1 LSNFSWKS
9 TTNINLQIDRCYQK
23 LVVLKTLLLS
33 KIQSFFS
40 GKNQTIMLNHN
51 KQTSSKSSFYRLI
64 AATLTIGGVSLL
76 IPLIA
81 SAQALTP
88 AGTPINNTATGT
100 YEDPNNPGVPINTTS
115 NTVTATV
122 AEIAGITNV
131 PAGTIDING
140 GSVTTNDGIDYGF
153 LITNKGN
160 EVSAFHIPGTAVIV
174 GGTLGTTGSNIPV
187 LDQKAANLFVTEVNG
202 VVLTTPFPVPAA
214 GLDTTLPA
222 FITAVSGQIPGF
234 NGSIPAN
241 GTIKVVVPVKV
252 TETVANNPVSVTL
265 GNVPPNDNSAATQ
278 NVADP
283 IPTTGA
289 GTDDVYTINFAGP
302 APVNGIR
309 EASAKDT
316 QILATQVNNLALAT
330 VLKVRTAYN
339 PAGVGLTDDTLTYR
353 LDLRVETTAPAAGI
367 TPAPLLPTAIRLG
380 GATVNRILVSDAIPV
395 NTTLDLTFVEPT
407 PPAGWTRVYSTVPTT
422 TGPLDVTT
430 QNWQTGALPAG
441 VTRIGYIANSPIA
454 PGTTTVSDANGFQ
467 FRVVTTGI
475 PVAGGTVANIAQAF
489 GQTTAGVVSPTN
501 PLVYDES
508 GDQNPNN
515 FEAGI
520 APTPIT
526 APATSPN
533 GIADPAGTADTL
545 NTNTGTGPA
554 GEENIFTINPP
565 GIILNG
571 PAGQPGAIG
580 PDATN
585 NTDFVNKS
593 AVDVPAGVPPF
604 QANGVTPNT
613 YDPAAITFVNTVQN
627 PPSNTQKLDNVILE
641 PISAAKALAAT
652 PTKTLAD
659 YELTAAQNGAPLING
674 TTVRIA
680 YPVGSTPVS
689 ATGRTALYTLTA
701 GNFVLTSSTTNGV
714 ADGVAAPIKIASL
727 AVGSSQDYNVIID
740 LPAGSAITVGYS
752 VPIVAYVDSNPLTA
766 GFKNVAAEDT
776 PFNIKIDR
784 AYTGYL
790 NLAKQSRILVGTGP
804 ALSVPADGT
813 LSTTA
818 KTPAPGNIIEYVI
831 TYKNISTAASGSGN
845 VILDANKIVIT
856 EDGALPPN
864 NWATFTT
871 NVISSAVDATSGA
884 VITYFVNGAASVT
897 TDPAVTKYLD
907 KIPTLAPAASGTF
920 TFQRKVN

>member
-1 LSNFSWKS
+1 
-9 TTNINLQIDRCYQK
+9 
-23 LVVLKTLLLS
+23 
-33 KIQSFFS
+33 
-40 GKNQTIMLNHN
+40 MLNHN
-51 KQTSSKSSFYRLI
+51 KKNGSRSSFYRLI
-64 AATLTIGGVSLL
+64 AATLTIGGVSSLL
-76 IPLIA
+76 PMLA

-88 AGTPINNTATGT
+88 AGTVISNTAAGT
-100 YEDPNNPGVPINTTS
+100 YEDPNNPGFPINTTS

-122 AEIAGITNV
+122 AEVAGITNV

-140 GSVTTNDGIDYGF
+140 GSVTTNDGLDYGF
-153 LITNKGN
+153 LIANKGN
-160 EVSAFHIPGTAVIV
+160 DVSAFHIPGTALIV
-174 GGTLGTTGSNIPV
+174 GGSLGTTGTNIPPAS
-187 LDQKAANLFVTEVNG
+187 QRAANLFVTEVNG
-202 VVLTTPFPVPAA
+202 IVLTTPYPVPAT

-222 FITAVSGQIPGF
+222 FVTAVSAQIPTF
-234 NGSIPAN
+234 NGSIPIN
-241 GTIKVVVPVKV
+241 GTIKVVVPVRV

-283 IPTTGA
+283 TPTNAAGA
-289 GTDDVYTINFAGP
+289 DDVYTINFAGP

-330 VLKVRTAYN
+330 VLKVRTVYN
-339 PAGVGLTDDTLTYR
+339 AGAATLTDDTLTYR

-367 TPAPLLPTAIRLG
+367 TPAPLLPTAIRLN
-380 GATVNRILVSDAIPV
+380 GASGTAAQNKILVSDAIPV

-407 PPAGWTRVYSTVPTT
+407 PPVGWTRVYSTVATT

-430 QNWQTGALPAG
+430 QNWQTGVLPTG
-441 VTRIGYIANSPIA
+441 VTRIGYIANGPIA
-454 PGTTTVSDANGFQ
+454 PGTTTVSDPNGFQ
-467 FRVVTTGI
+467 FRVVTAGI
-475 PVAGGTVANIAQAF
+475 PVTGGTVANIAQVF

-508 GDQNPNN
+508 GDPSPNN
-515 FEAGI
+515 FEAGV

-593 AVDVPAGVPPF
+593 ATDVPVGVSPF
-604 QANGVTPNT
+604 QADGITPNV
-613 YDPAAITFVNTVQN
+613 YNPAEITFINTVQN

-641 PISAAKALAAT
+641 PISAAKAAAAPT
-652 PTKTLAD
+652 PVKALTD
-659 YELTAAQNGAPLING
+659 YELTTAQNGAPLING

-680 YPVGSTPVS
+680 YPVGSTP
-689 ATGRTALYTLTA
+689 AGTGRTALYTLNA
-701 GNFVLTSSTTNGV
+701 GNFVLTSSTTGGV
-714 ADGVAAPIKIASL
+714 ADVTATPIKIASL
-727 AVGSSQDYNVIID
+727 TVGSSQDYNVIID

-752 VPIVAYVDSNPLTA
+752 VPIVAYVDSNPATA

-784 AYTGYL
+784 VYTGYL

-813 LSTTA
+813 LSTTN

-831 TYKNISTAASGSGN
+831 TYRNISTAASGSGN
-845 VILDANKIVIT
+845 VVLNANNITIT
-856 EDGALPPN
+856 EDGAVLPN

-871 NVISSAVDATSGA
+871 NVISSAVDATAGA
-884 VITYFVNGAASVT
+884 VITYFVNGTVSAT
-897 TDPAVTKYLD
+897 TDPAITRYID
-907 KIPTLAPAASGTF
+907 KVPTLAPAGFGTF

>member
-1 LSNFSWKS
+1 
-9 TTNINLQIDRCYQK
+9 
-23 LVVLKTLLLS
+23 
-33 KIQSFFS
+33 
-40 GKNQTIMLNHN
+40 ML
-51 KQTSSKSSFYRLI
+51 
-64 AATLTIGGVSLL
+64 
-76 IPLIA
+76 A

-88 AGTPINNTATGT
+88 AGTVISNTAAGT
-100 YEDPNNPGVPINTTS
+100 YEDPNNPGFPINTTS

-122 AEIAGITNV
+122 AEVAGITNV

-140 GSVTTNDGIDYGF
+140 GSVTTNDGLDYGF
-153 LITNKGN
+153 LIANKGN
-160 EVSAFHIPGTAVIV
+160 DVSAFHIPGTALIV
-174 GGTLGTTGSNIPV
+174 GGTLGTTGTNIP
-187 LDQKAANLFVTEVNG
+187 LASQRTANLFVTEVNG
-202 VVLTTPFPVPAA
+202 VVLTTPYPVPAA

-222 FITAVSGQIPGF
+222 FVTAVSGQIPAF
-234 NGSIPAN
+234 NGSIPIN

-330 VLKVRTAYN
+330 VLKVRTVYN
-339 PAGVGLTDDTLTYR
+339 AGAATLTDDTLTYR
-353 LDLRVETTAPAAGI
+353 LDLRVETTAPTAGI
-367 TPAPLLPTAIRLG
+367 TPAPLLPTAIRLN
-380 GATVNRILVSDAIPV
+380 GASGTAAQNKILVSDAIPV

-407 PPAGWTRVYSTVPTT
+407 PPVGWTRVYSTVATT

-430 QNWQTGALPAG
+430 QNWQTGALPTG
-441 VTRIGYIANSPIA
+441 VTRIGYIANGPIA
-454 PGTTTVSDANGFQ
+454 AGTTTVSDPNGFQ

-475 PVAGGTVANIAQAF
+475 PVAGGTVANIAQVF

-515 FEAGI
+515 FEAGV

-580 PDATN
+580 PDVTN

-593 AVDVPAGVPPF
+593 ATDVPAGVPPIN
-604 QANGVTPNT
+604 AGTGLPNT
-613 YDPAAITFVNTVQN
+613 YDPVAITFINTVQN

-641 PISAAKALAAT
+641 PISAAQAVAAT
-652 PTKTLAD
+652 GKTLAD
-659 YELTAAQNGAPLING
+659 YQLTAAQNGAALING

-680 YPVGSTPVS
+680 YPVGSTP
-689 ATGRTALYTLTA
+689 AGTGRTALYTLTA
-701 GNFVLTSSTTNGV
+701 GSFVLSSSTTNGV
-714 ADGVAAPIKIASL
+714 ADGTAAPIKIASL
-727 AVGSSQDYNVIID
+727 AVASSQDYNVIID
-740 LPAGSAITVGYS
+740 LPAASAITIGYS
-752 VPIVAYVDSNPLTA
+752 VPIVAYVDSNPATA

-784 AYTGYL
+784 VYTGYL

-804 ALSVPADGT
+804 ALSVLTDGT
-813 LSTTA
+813 LSTTN

-831 TYKNISTAASGSGN
+831 TYTNISTAASGSGN
-845 VILDANKIVIT
+845 VILNANNIVIT
-856 EDGALPPN
+856 EDGAVLPN

-871 NVISSAVDATSGA
+871 NVISSAVDATAGA
-884 VITYFVNGAASVT
+884 VITYFVNGTASAT
-897 TDPAVTKYLD
+897 TDPAITRYID
-907 KIPTLAPAASGTF
+907 KVPTLAPAGVGTF

>member
-1 LSNFSWKS
+1 
-9 TTNINLQIDRCYQK
+9 
-23 LVVLKTLLLS
+23 
-33 KIQSFFS
+33 
-40 GKNQTIMLNHN
+40 MLNHN
-51 KQTSSKSSFYRLI
+51 KKNGSRSSFYRLI
-64 AATLTIGGVSLL
+64 AATLTIGGVSSLL
-76 IPLIA
+76 PMLA

-88 AGTPINNTATGT
+88 AGTVISNTAAGT
-100 YEDPNNPGVPINTTS
+100 YEDPNNPGFPINTTS

-122 AEIAGITNV
+122 AEVAGITNV

-140 GSVTTNDGIDYGF
+140 GSVTTNDGLDYGF
-153 LITNKGN
+153 LIANKGN
-160 EVSAFHIPGTAVIV
+160 DVSAFHIPGTALIV
-174 GGTLGTTGSNIPV
+174 GGTLGTTGTNIP
-187 LDQKAANLFVTEVNG
+187 LASQRTANLFVTEVNG
-202 VVLTTPFPVPAA
+202 VVLTTPYPVPAA

-222 FITAVSGQIPGF
+222 FVTAVSGQIPAF
-234 NGSIPAN
+234 NGSIPIN

-330 VLKVRTAYN
+330 VLKVRTVYN
-339 PAGVGLTDDTLTYR
+339 AGAATLTDDTLTYR

-367 TPAPLLPTAIRLG
+367 TPAPLLPTAIRLN
-380 GATVNRILVSDAIPV
+380 GASGTAAQNKILVSDAIPV

-407 PPAGWTRVYSTVPTT
+407 PPAGWTRVYSTVATT

-430 QNWQTGALPAG
+430 QNWQTGVLPAG
-441 VTRIGYIANSPIA
+441 VTRIGYIANGPIA
-454 PGTTTVSDANGFQ
+454 AGTTTVSDPNGFQ

-475 PVAGGTVANIAQAF
+475 PVAGGTVANIAQVF

-515 FEAGI
+515 FEAGV

-593 AVDVPAGVPPF
+593 TTDVPAGVPPI
-604 QANGVTPNT
+604 NPGTGLPNT

-641 PISAAKALAAT
+641 PISAAKAVAAT
-652 PTKTLAD
+652 GKTLAD
-659 YELTAAQNGAPLING
+659 YQLTAVQNGAALIDG

-680 YPVGSTPVS
+680 YPVGSTP
-689 ATGRTALYTLTA
+689 AGTGRTALYTLTL

-714 ADGVAAPIKIASL
+714 ADGTAAPIKIASL
-727 AVGSSQDYNVIID
+727 AVAASQDYNVIVD
-740 LPAGSAITVGYS
+740 LPAASAITVGYS
-752 VPIVAYVDSNPLTA
+752 VPIVAYVDSNPATA

-784 AYTGYL
+784 VYTGYL

-804 ALSVPADGT
+804 ALSVPLDGT
-813 LSTTA
+813 LSTTN

-831 TYKNISTAASGSGN
+831 TYTNISTAASGSGN
-845 VILDANKIVIT
+845 VILNANNIVIT
-856 EDGALPPN
+856 EDGAVLPN

-871 NVISSAVDATSGA
+871 NVISSAVDATAGA
-884 VITYFVNGAASVT
+884 VITYFVNGTASAT
-897 TDPAVTKYLD
+897 TDPAITRYID
-907 KIPTLAPAASGTF
+907 KVPTLAPAGVGTF